1 MAARFATE
9 KGVEVLLDAMPH
21 LLEAYPNALVEFAG
35 PYQNIIGEEAYYQ
48 RLYPRIKKYEDDGHW
63 KFLGTLNPD
72 QMAAFYP
79 NIDVLVIPSLN
90 STEAFGLVQI
100 ESMLNGVP
108 TVASD
113 LPGVRQ
119 PVLRHG
125 MGKIIPIG
133 DSNALAAALVEILA
147 NPAAFR
153 REIGPI
159 KECYQPDTIAI
170 AYEKLFHEMQQELH
184 SKGKTAEKD

>member
-1 MAARFATE
+1 M
-9 KGVEVLLDAMPH
+9 
-21 LLEAYPNALVEFAG
+21 
-35 PYQNIIGEEAYYQ
+35 
-48 RLYPRIKKYEDDGHW
+48 
-63 KFLGTLNPD
+63 LNPE

-79 NIDVLVIPSLN
+79 NIDVLVLPSLN

-100 ESMLNGVP
+100 ESMINGVP

-147 NPAAFR
+147 NPTAFR
-153 REIGPI
+153 RETGPI

-170 AYEKLFHEMQQELH
+170 AYEKLFLEMQQELN
-184 SKGKTAEKD
+184 SKGKTVKKD